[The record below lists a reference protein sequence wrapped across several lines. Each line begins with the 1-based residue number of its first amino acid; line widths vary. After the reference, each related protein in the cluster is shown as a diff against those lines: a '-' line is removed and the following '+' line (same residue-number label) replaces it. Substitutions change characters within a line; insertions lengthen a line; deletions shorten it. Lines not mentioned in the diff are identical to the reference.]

1 MGGTAVEFQ
10 RMRGECKALLLS
22 LEQNHNIVTNIQQS
36 SPEDELISELGK
48 LSRVLIKKQVPKEYL
63 RQKIQITESPLTK
76 GLLRNI
82 VNFLDSIY

>member
-10 RMRGECKALLLS
+10 RMQGECKALLLS

-63 RQKIQITESPLTK
+63 RQKYK
-76 GLLRNI
+76 
-82 VNFLDSIY
+82 